1 MMARALL
8 TVPRESHVKSL
19 LEATREPALHAAA
32 AQGEE
37 EVCKA
42 LLASWG
48 EPNLR
53 DWGNNTPLHRAAEAG
68 HHGVIGSLVLK
79 GADIHATNFLQET
92 PLHLAASKGHT
103 LCISELFL
111 GGADKDMVDEEDQ
124 TPLFRAA
131 KNNHVGA
138 VEELLAAGANRGIRA
153 DNNYSPFEIAAH
165 SGYVTI
171 VKAFFLEADS
181 SEVHATDD
189 DGYTALHCCVSV
201 IDEPVGDNGDTVRV
215 LLEAGADV
223 DAKTTEDSNCDTPL
237 LVAVDRRIAPI
248 GAIRALLEGG
258 ANVNA
263 RDVFDQTPLH
273 VACARSSV
281 NGVEFLLSWGADE
294 KLTDVDGETP
304 ADAIG
309 NVDTEEETP
318 PDVTD
323 APEDNRGKDEEIEVD
338 NQRIRQMLARAPAD
352 RSWRRRRWLVLS
364 RSCPT
369 KVQISNTNSSSN
381 ISSSS
386 SSSSSDGLSAEV
398 VSVSCNDLG
407 GDDKEPEDQRT
418 VNWRDLVVRLV
429 GLETDVLFRLVVG
442 FV

>member
-1 MMARALL
+1 MARTLL
-8 TVPRESHVKSL
+8 TVPRKSDAKSL
-19 LEATREPALHAAA
+19 LGAKREPALHAAA

-42 LLASWG
+42 LMASG
-48 EPNLR
+48 ADPNLR
-53 DWGNNTPLHRAAEAG
+53 DRGNNSPLHRAAEAG
-68 HHGVIGSLVLK
+68 HHGVIGSLLLK
-79 GADIHATNFLQET
+79 GPDIHATNDLQET

-111 GGADKDMVDEEDQ
+111 GGADKDVVDEEDQ

-131 KNNHVGA
+131 ENNHVGA
-138 VEELLAAGANRGIRA
+138 VEKLLAAGANRGIRA

-171 VKAFFLEADS
+171 VKAFLDADS
-181 SEVHATDD
+181 TEVHVTDD
-189 DGYTALHCCVSV
+189 GGYTALHCCVSV

-263 RDVFDQTPLH
+263 RDEFDQTPLH

-281 NGVEFLLSWGADE
+281 NGVEFLLRWGADE

-304 ADAIG
+304 ADTIG
-309 NVDTEEETP
+309 SFNGIEETP

-323 APEDNRGKDEEIEVD
+323 APEENRGNDEEIEAD
-338 NQRIRQMLARAPAD
+338 QQRIRQKLARAPAD
-352 RSWRRRRWLVLS
+352 RSWRRRGWLVLS

-369 KVQISNTNSSSN
+369 KVQISNK
-381 ISSSS
+381 SSS
-386 SSSSSDGLSAEV
+386 SSSSSDDLSAEV
-398 VSVSCNDLG
+398 VSVSCKGLG
-407 GDDKEPEDQRT
+407 GDDKETEDQRT

-442 FV
+442 FL

>member
-1 MMARALL
+1 MARTLL
-8 TVPRESHVKSL
+8 TVPRKPDVNSL
-19 LEATREPALHAAA
+19 LGAKREPALHAAA

-37 EVCKA
+37 EVCRA
-42 LLASWG
+42 LIALGAD
-48 EPNLR
+48 PNLR
-53 DWGNNTPLHRAAEAG
+53 DRGNNSPLHRAAEAG
-68 HHGVIGSLVLK
+68 HHGVIGSLLLK
-79 GADIHATNFLQET
+79 GADMHATNYLQET

-111 GGADKDMVDEEDQ
+111 GGVDKDVVDEEDR

-131 KNNHVGA
+131 ENNHVGA
-138 VEELLAAGANRGIRA
+138 VEKLLAAGANRGIRA
-153 DNNYSPFEIAAH
+153 DNNYSPFEMAAH
-165 SGYVTI
+165 SGCVTI
-171 VKAFFLEADS
+171 VRAFIDADS

-189 DGYTALHCCVSV
+189 GGYTALHCCVSD
-201 IDEPVGDNGDTVRV
+201 IDGPVGDNGDTVRV

-223 DAKTTEDSNCDTPL
+223 DAKTTEDGNCDTPL

-281 NGVEFLLSWGADE
+281 NGVEFLLCWGADE

-309 NVDTEEETP
+309 NVDSEEETP

-323 APEDNRGKDEEIEVD
+323 APEENRGKDEEIEAD
-338 NQRIRQMLARAPAD
+338 QQRIRQMLARAPAD

-381 ISSSS
+381 ISN
-386 SSSSSDGLSAEV
+386 SSSSDCLPAEV
-398 VSVSCNDLG
+398 VRVSCNELG
-407 GDDKEPEDQRT
+407 GDDKETEDQKT
-418 VNWRDLVVRLV
+418 VNWRDLVVR
-429 GLETDVLFRLVVG
+429 
-442 FV
+442 